1 MPFVAW
7 ARPADEVLARRAFG
21 RYRAAPTKQ
30 RARLKN
36 QRHAWQQSKA
46 TPPAILEAV
55 RAYATLGEI
64 TTVMKDVFG
73 IYEEPT
79 WI

>member
-1 MPFVAW
+1 MP
-7 ARPADEVLARRAFG
+7 
-21 RYRAAPTKQ
+21 Y
-30 RARLKN
+30 
-36 QRHAWQQSKA
+36 
-46 TPPAILEAV
+46 ILDAV

-64 TTVMKDVFG
+64 VDVMKAAFG